1 MDWILSNNVLYQKVY
16 SLDDFNDPLFIH
28 ILRVLCVV
36 LTSDLSRLIHTSLL
50 KKHMMCASKPAA
62 HFWLLWSV
70 CHCDVSK
77 DDSLFIQQLAPFPSQ
92 ETILHLSSV
101 VFLVYDLRFFSF
113 RMSVL
118 LTGSVCLFLCGFLPL
133 FADFLSPLCLSPL
146 FFSLPHPMKRWDAWI
161 WLSERVGGGGSSG
174 ARRNFDLG
182 VALGPSFAS
191 HCSCFQMKRLKMCF
205 LIGFSL
211 PRSVDVRI

>member
-1 MDWILSNNVLYQKVY
+1 MICYTCFTCVV
-16 SLDDFNDPLFIH
+16 
-28 ILRVLCVV
+28 CVV

-50 KKHMMCASKPAA
+50 KNTWCVLQSR
-62 HFWLLWSV
+62 LLISDSFEVSV
-70 CHCDVSK
+70 TVIFRKMTRS
-77 DDSLFIQQLAPFPSQ
+77 
-92 ETILHLSSV
+92 LSSNCPFSFSRNNFASV
-101 VFLVYDLRFFSF
+101 ICCFFSVWSKIFSF

-118 LTGSVCLFLCGFLPL
+118 LTRSVCLFLCGFLPL

-146 FFSLPHPMKRWDAWI
+146 FFSRPHPMKRWEAWI

-191 HCSCFQMKRLKMCF
+191 HCSCFQMKRLEMCF

-211 PRSVDVRI
+211 PRSVDVRIYLSA